1 MDCILMENVP
11 VQWSD
16 VAGLGDAKE
25 ALTEAPPGTG
35 KTYLAK
41 AVASQASNASFFF
54 IASSDL
60 VSRWMGKSEKLIRS
74 VFELALA
81 RQPSIICIDDV
92 DMLCLSRLDNENVR
106 KIKNELLI
114 SIQEEGGNEIFV
126 IGATNAPWLLDADIR
141 TCFEKCIRV
150 PLPEENA
157 RLMILKQHL
166 GNMPGK
172 LTEECIRTVANN
184 TKDYSGADIVLVARD
199 ALMQPVRKIQSS
211 THFRKISSMCAG
223 NEETIPEDFLVPS
236 KKSGKKSDGGSDQ
249 GVGSYV
255 DPLEKQLEEE
265 QLAKEKAFA
274 KQMAA
279 RKKLLA
285 RQKAWKEEQL
295 KQEREMRELEL
306 QVQREMEE
314 QQLQHE
320 QEMLD
325 AQLAAERDFMR
336 KRDAIRKQFASSVNR
351 VNALKDQEGAVGG
364 ASADNPK
371 QKVHE
376 WLDEQTE
383 IGKLPSA
390 ADFRGAYPKERL
402 REIERQKLCGVCLN
416 KHNGNRCLSKIRCV
430 MRNCQGAHHPLLH
443 RVEESVQLQKAKLDC
458 IVIFR
463 MMPVT
468 LYVGKRQFDTVAFLD
483 EGSSATL
490 VDDVVAKRLKPLI
503 VTWTENINSTQRNTN
518 LLDNLLDRRETKQQD
533 HQYRL

>member
-1 MDCILMENVP
+1 MASSNVPTGLLDVKNMDLNDSDTEISSIVMDCILMENVP

-25 ALTEAPPGTG
+25 ALTEAVILPIQFSHLHTEEQIPCRRVLLIDPPGTG

-114 SIQEEGGNEIFV
+114 SIQEVGGNEIFV

-166 GNMPGK
+166 GNMSGK

-223 NEETIPEDFLVPS
+223 NEETIPEDFLVPCS
-236 KKSGKKSDGGSDQ
+236 PGD
-249 GVGSYV
+249 VGAIKMSWMEVPSEKLYV
-255 DPLEKQLEEE
+255 
-265 QLAKEKAFA
+265 A
-274 KQMAA
+274 
-279 RKKLLA
+279 
-285 RQKAWKEEQL
+285 
-295 KQEREMRELEL
+295 
-306 QVQREMEE
+306 
-314 QQLQHE
+314 
-320 QEMLD
+320 
-325 AQLAAERDFMR
+325 
-336 KRDAIRKQFASSVNR
+336 
-351 VNALKDQEGAVGG
+351 
-364 ASADNPK
+364 
-371 QKVHE
+371 
-376 WLDEQTE
+376 
-383 IGKLPSA
+383 
-390 ADFRGAYPKERL
+390 
-402 REIERQKLCGVCLN
+402 
-416 KHNGNRCLSKIRCV
+416 
-430 MRNCQGAHHPLLH
+430 
-443 RVEESVQLQKAKLDC
+443 
-458 IVIFR
+458 
-463 MMPVT
+463 PVT
-468 LYVGKRQFDTVAFLD
+468 
-483 EGSSATL
+483 
-490 VDDVVAKRLKPLI
+490 
-503 VTWTENINSTQRNTN
+503 TENILESLSTTKPSIDEDYMKK
-518 LLDNLLDRRETKQQD
+518 LDKFMEVYGQSSLE
-533 HQYRL
+533 H